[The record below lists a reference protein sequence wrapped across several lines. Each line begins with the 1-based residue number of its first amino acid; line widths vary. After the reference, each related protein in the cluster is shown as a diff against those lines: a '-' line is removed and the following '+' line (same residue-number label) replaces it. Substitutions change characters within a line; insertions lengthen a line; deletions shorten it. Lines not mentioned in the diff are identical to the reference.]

1 MQYLISYY
9 LHDAIGMSPS
19 SVRSNRVLLSARIIH
34 ADVILPSYEVMQNVS
49 LHSLTNASTAAVAS
63 AVVSMLFRSSSILL
77 RSLLPLAIIIDY

>member
-19 SVRSNRVLLSARIIH
+19 SVRSNRMLLSARIIH
-34 ADVILPSYEVMQNVS
+34 ADVILLSYEVMQNVS
-49 LHSLTNASTAAVAS
+49 LYSLTNASTA